1 MDFMETCLRLRGLTK
16 HYDTG
21 QTPTLA
27 VDGIDLDITRGEIVA
42 LLGPNGA
49 GKTTTLDMVLGFAEP
64 TDGHIEVFGQAP
76 RQAVA
81 DGRVSA
87 VLQTGGLLRDLT
99 VGETVELIA
108 ATYPRVAGPD
118 PVAEVL
124 ARTQLTGLADRL
136 VQACSGGEQQR
147 LRFAL
152 ALLADPDLLVL
163 DEPTAGMDVEA
174 RQTFWATMADEAER
188 GRTIVF
194 ATHYLQEAEDF
205 ARRTVLMANGRV
217 VADGPTDQVRRQASG
232 RIVRA
237 RVDLDGIERAAATL
251 RSTFEHTRI
260 ELEGDRL
267 TVETPDSDAVARLL
281 LTELGGSSLEIE
293 AASLES
299 AFLRLTARP
308 AAEPETAA
316 ESASHDTGHNTVDT
330 NLTTQG
336 AAR

>member
-1 MDFMETCLRLRGLTK
+1 METCLRIRGLTK
-16 HYDTG
+16 HYGAGPAATR
-21 QTPTLA
+21 A
-27 VDGIDLDITRGEIVA
+27 VDGIDLDIARGEIVA

-64 TDGHIEVFGQAP
+64 TDGVVEVFGQQP
-76 RQAVA
+76 RDAVA
-81 DGRVSA
+81 AGRVSA

-108 ATYPRVAGPD
+108 STYPATPGRD
-118 PVAEVL
+118 RVAEVL
-124 ARTQLTGLADRL
+124 TRTQLDGLADRQ

-152 ALLADPDLLVL
+152 ALLADPDLLIL
-163 DEPTAGMDVEA
+163 DEPTAGMDVQA
-174 RQTFWATMADEAER
+174 RQAFWAAMAEEAER

-205 ARRTVLMANGRV
+205 ARRTVLMADGRV

-237 RVDLDGIERAAATL
+237 RVELDRIDRTAAAL
-251 RSTFEHTRI
+251 RASASIGR
-260 ELEGDRL
+260 LDVDGDRL
-267 TVETPDSDAVARLL
+267 TIETPDSDAVARLL
-281 LTELGGSSLEIE
+281 LGELGGSSLEIE

-299 AFLRLTARP
+299 AFVRLTNE
-308 AAEPETAA
+308 AA
-316 ESASHDTGHNTVDT
+316 ASTDRTDNSTT
-330 NLTTQG
+330 ITQG